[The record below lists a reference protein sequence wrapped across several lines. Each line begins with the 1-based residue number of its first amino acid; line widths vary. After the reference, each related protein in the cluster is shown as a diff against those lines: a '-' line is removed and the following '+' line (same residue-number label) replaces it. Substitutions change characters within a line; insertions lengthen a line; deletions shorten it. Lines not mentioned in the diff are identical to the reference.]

1 MALVEGIQSDA
12 MSDPEPP
19 RLDAWELAEAVSN
32 GDLTYSAIAERMKD
46 PTYAEWY
53 EENFGDTNGTK

>member
-1 MALVEGIQSDA
+1 